1 MKDKKLYLLIL
12 SFIICILS
20 ISAISAT
27 ENTVNKDVISDDN
40 NKDNNLE
47 TNIQHDE
54 VSTSKENSE
63 INIEENNDNDKESES
78 ETDKITTDNEDEL
91 SFTALNTTINGNN
104 NSTVYLSNNYKY
116 SEDSDSN
123 FQDGIIINRDLTIY
137 GNEFTLDGSNLAR
150 IFKVENNINVK
161 FYDIIFIN
169 GKADTGGAIYG
180 GTAYYCTF
188 KNNNAYYGGAIYGGN
203 AYNSTFTENNDTS
216 DISCGGAINQGNATN
231 CIFIANDAAYGG
243 AIYNGTAYNC
253 NFTNNRGEYGGAI
266 NLVNAYN
273 CTFTEN
279 TARHYGGSAYNVTVY
294 NCTFTKNEATGYED
308 QSGGAIYCGNAY
320 NCIFTE
326 NIAEEKGGAIY
337 CGNAYNC
344 EFTNNNATYKG
355 AGGAI
360 CDGEAINCTFTNNN
374 ALNGGAIY
382 QGNASNCT
390 FANNEAI
397 GENDINGGAIYQG
410 NAYNCTFTNN
420 SALNGGAIY
429 QTNATNCI
437 FTENNALAGGAMYEG
452 DAINCTFINNI
463 GTGYGAAMYGGN
475 AILCIFENNTCENTN
490 IIPVTINVLNYIS
503 PYNSGERLKFNLTA
517 NDIVF
522 DGFNTT
528 IKIYKDGELVKT
540 VYALTGDGWVVDL
553 GVGEYTAELSLTD
566 YPNEQSTNGT
576 IEVSKAN
583 TTVVIDPIIDA
594 IVGKEIKVK
603 YTTNSKGNVT
613 IKVNGKVIKGDKFTP
628 TAVGTYN
635 LTVEI
640 AENANNTAGSNETT
654 FTVGKAGSIITA
666 RPVTTTY
673 NVGKNLIITLKDQN
687 GNAIKGAVLT
697 INLGGVKKYT
707 TDKNGQIKINIATH
721 TPKTYN
727 AKIIYEGSNNYNGS
741 TSFVKV
747 TVKKAT
753 PKITAKGA
761 SYKLRVKTKKYT
773 ASFKTNKNQALKNTK
788 VTLKVKG
795 KTYTAKT
802 NSKGQATFKITNLNR
817 KGTYTTVITVPT
829 NKYYNQISKKVKIA
843 VKG

>member
-1 MKDKKLYLLIL
+1 MKDKKLYLLFL

-27 ENTVNKDVISDDN
+27 ENTVNTDVISTDN
-40 NKDNNLE
+40 NKYNNLE
-47 TNIQHDE
+47 TNIQYDE

-63 INIEENNDNDKESES
+63 INIEENNNNDKESES
-78 ETDKITTDNEDEL
+78 ETDKITTDNEGEL
-91 SFTALNTTINGNN
+91 TFTDLNTTINDNT

-116 SEDSDSN
+116 EDSDSN

-137 GNEFTLDGSNLAR
+137 GNGVTLDGSNKAR

-169 GKADTGGAIYG
+169 GQAELGEA
-180 GTAYYCTF
+180 
-188 KNNNAYYGGAIYGGN
+188 GGAIYGGN
-203 AYNSTFTENNDTS
+203 AYNCTFKNNNAFYGGAIYQGNAFNCTFTENKDTS

-231 CIFIANDAAYGG
+231 CIFTENKAAYGG

-279 TARHYGGSAYNVTVY
+279 TASNYGGAAYNVTVY
-294 NCTFTKNEATGYED
+294 NCTFIKNEATGYED
-308 QSGGAIYCGNAY
+308 QSGGTIYQGNAT
-320 NCIFTE
+320 NCTFTE
-326 NIAEEKGGAIY
+326 NKAEKNGGAIY
-337 CGNAYNC
+337 DVNAYNC
-344 EFTNNNATYKG
+344 EFTNNNATY
-355 AGGAI
+355 GGAMYYG
-360 CDGEAINCTFTNNN
+360 DAINCIFTNNN
-374 ALNGGAIY
+374 ALNGGALY
-382 QGNASNCT
+382 QGNATNST
-390 FANNEAI
+390 FANNLAT
-397 GENDINGGAIYQG
+397 GEDETNGGAIYQG
-410 NAYNCTFTNN
+410 NAFNCIFTNHR
-420 SALNGGAIY
+420 ALNGGALY

-437 FTENNALAGGAMYEG
+437 FIANDAAYGGAMYDG

-463 GTGYGAAMYGGN
+463 GQGYGAAMYGGN
-475 AILCIFENNTCENTN
+475 AILCIFENNTCDNTN

-503 PYNSGERLKFNLTA
+503 PYSSGESLKFNLTA
-517 NDIVF
+517 NDRVL
-522 DGFNTT
+522 DGFNTA
-528 IKIYKDGELVKT
+528 IKIYKDGEVIKT
-540 VYALTGDGWVVDL
+540 VYALTGEGWVVDL
-553 GVGEYTAELSLTD
+553 DVGEYIAELSLTD
-566 YPNEQSTNGT
+566 FPDEKSTNAT

-613 IKVNGKVIKGDKFTP
+613 IKVNGKVIIDGIFKP

-635 LTVEI
+635 LIVEI
-640 AENANNTAGSNETT
+640 AETENYTAGSNETT
-654 FTVGKAGSIITA
+654 FTVGKAGSKITVK
-666 RPVTTTY
+666 PVTTTY
-673 NVGKNLIITLKDQN
+673 NVGKYLIITLKDQN
-687 GNAIKGAVLT
+687 GNAIKNAVLT
-697 INLGGVKKYT
+697 VNLGSAKNYK
-707 TDKNGQIKINIATH
+707 TDKNGQIKINVATLI
-721 TPKTYN
+721 PKTYN
-727 AKIIYEGSNNYNGS
+727 AKITYAGSNNYNGS
-741 TSFVKV
+741 TSSVKV

-753 PKITAKGA
+753 PKITAK
-761 SYKLRVKTKKYT
+761 STIYKLRVKTKKYT

-788 VTLKVKG
+788 VALKVQG
-795 KTYTAKT
+795 KTYIAKT
-802 NSKGQATFKITNLNR
+802 NSRGQATFKITNLNR